1 MEQRGPMSAGYLA
14 GYART
19 RTEEQQ
25 AGLEAQVA
33 ALEAAGCK
41 KVFQE
46 QVSSIGQRKELETAL
61 TFVREGDTFV
71 VTKLDRL
78 ARSTQHALSI
88 VEDLERRGV
97 GLRILDFGGEPI
109 ATKSPHGKLVLTM
122 FAAFAEFERRLMLE
136 RQRAGIARA
145 KSEGKY
151 KGRKPTARAK
161 ADQVKALAGQG
172 IGPSEIARKL
182 GIGRSSSIVFCN
194 EQRAPGSGS
203 VRSAVFPLN
212 TGTLRQRGGRVTPIG
227 LRH

>member
-1 MEQRGPMSAGYLA
+1 MSGYFV

-19 RTEEQQ
+19 STEEQQ

-33 ALEAAGCK
+33 ALKAAGCK
-41 KVFQE
+41 KLFQE
-46 QVSSIGQRKELETAL
+46 RVSAIGQRKELETAL
-61 TFVREGDTFV
+61 SFVREGDTFV

-88 VEDLERRGV
+88 VEDLESRGV
-97 GLRILDFGGEPI
+97 GLRILDFAGEPI

-136 RQRAGIARA
+136 RQRAGIAKA

-151 KGRKPTARAK
+151 KGRKPTASAK

-172 IGPSEIARKL
+172 VGPSEIARKL
-182 GIGRSSSIVFCN
+182 GIGRSSVY
-194 EQRAPGSGS
+194 
-203 VRSAVFPLN
+203 
-212 TGTLRQRGGRVTPIG
+212 RV
-227 LRH
+227 LE

>member
-1 MEQRGPMSAGYLA
+1 MSLISWYSEGQMSGYLV

-19 RTEEQQ
+19 STEEQQ
-25 AGLEAQVA
+25 AGLEAQVS
-33 ALEAAGCK
+33 ALKAAGCK
-41 KVFQE
+41 KVLQE
-46 QVSSIGQRKELETAL
+46 RVSSIGQRKELETAL
-61 TFVREGDTFV
+61 SFVREGDTFV

-136 RQRAGIARA
+136 RQRAGIAKA

-161 ADQVKALAGQG
+161 ADQVNALAGQG
-172 IGPSEIARKL
+172 VGPSEIARKL
-182 GIGRSSSIVFCN
+182 GIGRSSVY
-194 EQRAPGSGS
+194 
-203 VRSAVFPLN
+203 
-212 TGTLRQRGGRVTPIG
+212 RV
-227 LRH
+227 LE